1 MIREANYYAQL
12 AAGLARWVREPVLA
26 DPDAVIREMVLRR
39 EANFLELT
47 RKAIFAHPANP
58 FNALLRHAGCEHG
71 DLVRM
76 VHSRGLEDTLRALSH
91 SGVYMTHDE
100 FKGHVPLQR
109 GPLRIEVDSTDL
121 ANPLYKPT
129 LETSSSGS
137 RSRGTVTRRSLEYQV
152 YREAQEHVFLSRHG
166 LGEREQVVTSSVL
179 PATGGVRRLVTHARR
194 GRPVTAWF
202 AMDADRHYR
211 ALTRMALLELRL
223 LGCAVPFPRYLPPDD
238 FLPVARWI
246 AKRKAAGASSLVTG
260 TVSPAVRIAAAAME
274 AGLDISGTRF
284 VVGGEALTPSKE
296 AIIQRAG
303 AEVHARY
310 TISEFGQV
318 GFGCR
323 SMKGNCVHICR
334 DSLAVIHR
342 RRLAPLSEVEVDSLL
357 FTTLLPFAP
366 TVAINLEMDDAGTL
380 GEATCGC
387 DLSTMGLGQQ
397 VDGIFSYGKLTGQGT
412 SLMAGDMLGI
422 LERALPQ
429 RFGGVP
435 SDYQLVESESSGQTE
450 IELRVNPR
458 LGLSSEDEVKR
469 FFLSH
474 LNRIWGGST
483 TNRLWTQSGS
493 LRVVFAAPYVTGG
506 RKVQALHLLGAAKG
520 KR

>member
-12 AAGLARWVREPVLA
+12 AAGLARWVREPILPDA
-26 DPDAVIREMVLRR
+26 DAVIQEMVLRR
-39 EANFLELT
+39 ETNFLELT
-47 RKAIFAHPANP
+47 ERAVFGHPTNP

-76 VHSRGLEDTLRALSH
+76 VRLRGLEGTLRALLE

-109 GPLRIEVDSTDL
+109 GTLRIDVDSSDL
-121 ANPLYKPT
+121 ANPHYKPT
-129 LETSSSGS
+129 LEASSSGS

-152 YREAQEHVFLSRHG
+152 YREAQEHVFLSRHE
-166 LGEREQVVTSSVL
+166 LGSREQVVTSSVL

-211 ALTRMALLELRL
+211 VLTRMALLELRL
-223 LGCAVPFPRYLPPDD
+223 LGCEVPFPEYLPPDD
-238 FLPVARWI
+238 FLPVARWL
-246 AKRKAAGASSLVTG
+246 ATRKAGGALSLVTG
-260 TVSPAVRIAAAAME
+260 TVSPAVRIAAAAMQ
-274 AGLDISGTRF
+274 AGLDISGTLF
-284 VVGGEALTPSKE
+284 VVGGEALTPAKE
-296 AIIQRAG
+296 AILERSG

-342 RRLAPLSEVEVDSLL
+342 RRLAPFSGVEVDSLL
-357 FTTLLPFAP
+357 FTPLLPFAP

-380 GEATCGC
+380 GEAACGC
-387 DLSTMGLGQQ
+387 ELSQMGLSQQ

-412 SLMAGDMLGI
+412 SLMAGDVLGI
-422 LERALPQ
+422 LEQVMPE

-435 SDYQLVESESSGQTE
+435 SDYQLVEDEGSGQTE

-458 LGLSSEDEVKR
+458 LGLSSEDEVRR

-474 LNRIWGGST
+474 LNRVWGGST
-483 TNRLWTQSGS
+483 TNRLWTQTGS
-493 LRVVFAAPYVTGG
+493 LRVVFAAPHVTGG
-506 RKVQALHLLGAAKG
+506 RKVHALHLLGAARG
-520 KR
+520 KQ

>member
-12 AAGLARWVREPVLA
+12 AAGLARWVREPIL
-26 DPDAVIREMVLRR
+26 PDADGMIRDMIARR

-47 RKAIFAHPANP
+47 RKAIFGHATNP

-71 DLVRM
+71 DLVGM
-76 VHSRGLEDTLRALSH
+76 VQSRGLEGTLRALCE

-109 GPLRIEVDSTDL
+109 GALRIDVDSSDL

-129 LETSSSGS
+129 LETSSGGS

-152 YREAQEHVFLSRHG
+152 YREAQEHVFLSRHE

-202 AMDADRHYR
+202 PMDAERHYR

-223 LGCAVPFPRYLPPDD
+223 LGCEVPFPRYLPQDD
-238 FLPVARWI
+238 FRPVARWI
-246 AKRKAAGASSLVTG
+246 AKRKAAGAASLVTG
-260 TVSPAVRIAAAAME
+260 TVSPSVRIAAAAME
-274 AGLDISGTRF
+274 SGLDISGTLF

-342 RRLAPLSEVEVDSLL
+342 RRLAPFSEVEVDSLL

-387 DLSTMGLGQQ
+387 ELSRMGLSQQ
-397 VDGIFSYGKLTGQGT
+397 VDEIFSYGKLTGQGT
-412 SLMAGDMLGI
+412 SLMAGDVLGI
-422 LERALPQ
+422 LERVMPE

-435 SDYQLVESESSGQTE
+435 SDYQLVEGEGSGQTE

-458 LGLSSEDEVKR
+458 LGLASEDEVKR

-474 LNRIWGGST
+474 LNRVWGGST
-483 TNRLWTQSGS
+483 TNRLWTQTGS

-506 RKVQALHLLGAAKG
+506 RKVHALHLLGAAKG